1 MRIGVH
7 TPLTQKRLTVYMTDH
22 DTRHAVGQRHS
33 GIGAAET
40 EESVTLGKTR
50 KRKDRTVSGA
60 SHQQLHL
67 GRNASESQAI

>member
-1 MRIGVH
+1 MA
-7 TPLTQKRLTVYMTDH
+7 DH
-22 DTRHAVGQRHS
+22 DTRPAVGQRHS

-67 GRNASESQAI
+67 GRNASESQAIWCRHGKVDATR